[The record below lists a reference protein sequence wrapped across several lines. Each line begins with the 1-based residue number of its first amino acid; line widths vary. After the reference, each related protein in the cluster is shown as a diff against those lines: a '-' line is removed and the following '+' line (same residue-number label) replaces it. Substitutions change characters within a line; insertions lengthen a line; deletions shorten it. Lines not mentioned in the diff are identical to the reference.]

1 MGSPPKN
8 KSFHYGNKNVKHDS
22 KKVLSK
28 RNVMMSIYK
37 PKTKGHSL
45 VPMRFPATGGG
56 STGLEMVLETDM
68 FVLGSITDGLS
79 VKPLRKCSH
88 KVLMILLG
96 NQGGP
101 RGCWDLHSFL
111 LNE

>member
-45 VPMRFPATGGG
+45 VPMRFPATWGG
-56 STGLEMVLETDM
+56 STGLETVLETDM
-68 FVLGSITDGLS
+68 MSLA
-79 VKPLRKCSH
+79 PLQ
-88 KVLMILLG
+88 MG
-96 NQGGP
+96 
-101 RGCWDLHSFL
+101 
-111 LNE
+111 